1 MGDATFRHR
10 RSWRLRLAFC
20 AKQHY
25 FYRYAATLLLLPFLG
40 VSSLDLGP
48 LVQTSGLLSFWGLFF
63 F

>member
-1 MGDATFRHR
+1 MEIATFCRTFV
-10 RSWRLRLAFC
+10 SQLRLAFC

-25 FYRYAATLLLLPFLG
+25 SYRYAATLLLLPFLG

-48 LVQTSGLLSFWGLFF
+48 LVQTSGLLSFRDLFF